1 MLKRDWR
8 AGSPRDI
15 IMPSSPYPSCVR
27 RREDGER
34 PAETRARKRVARLEK
49 SVSGVEEVVKHTV
62 DLDGMRGTKTPG
74 KARQTPLRSSS
85 RIASLASRQPVKQ
98 GFSGSPRAQR
108 FRRRV
113 KGATKVTTEEKSVK
127 VKKVDV
133 KEVKVKKGEFKE
145 VKVQK
150 IEVKEVKKEVKVKKT
165 EVKEVKKVKKEVA
178 IVKASKIRNCNGEVT
193 AEGADDLSEGAEEII
208 TSGSDKLGQQIAER
222 ASLNDAMQVKATI
235 RIFNFMYL
243 EAIQAEDKRAL
254 EILSKIGKACTGK
267 RPSKRP
273 DLKAISKMIE
283 LKATL
288 NPDKQ
293 VGPIPGVSVGQQ
305 FLSRAEMVVIG
316 LHSHWLNGIDYIGA
330 VKGRMTDVE
339 LPVAV
344 SIVMSGGYEDDVDN
358 SEDMVYTGQ
367 GGNDLLSTRRQIK
380 DQKMEKGNLALKNSM
395 KCRLPVRVIRG
406 HADKRSYTG
415 KIYTYDGLYEVYGHW
430 AEKGISGFTVFK
442 YQLRR
447 LPGQPTLT
455 SKQVHFARGKAPDTV
470 SDLRGLVCKDIS
482 NGQERIPVPASNTID
497 DPPFPPKDYTYIT
510 KTVVP
515 DDIPMPIAPKGC
527 SCKGK
532 CTNEKKCAC
541 ARKNG
546 TSFPYVFNH
555 GERLVKPMDVV
566 YECGPGC
573 GCGPECLNRTSQKGL
588 QYRLEVYKTVS
599 KGWACRSWD
608 FIPAGAPICEYFGT
622 LRRNDENLESM
633 LDNSYIFE
641 LDLLQTMQGMEGR
654 QKRFGDVMP
663 ELSDEDDL
671 LQDAPAYV
679 LDAGKNGNV
688 SRFLNHSC
696 EPNVFIQCVL
706 SHHNDV
712 TMPRIV
718 MFAADNIHPLEELCY
733 DYGYAKDSV
742 VRDGEVVEMPCHCGA
757 PSCRKRM
764 Y

>member
-1 MLKRDWR
+1 
-8 AGSPRDI
+8 
-15 IMPSSPYPSCVR
+15 MPSSRYPSRVRNEGGAVQPVEKRGRKQVVKLEESGSDVEEDMKPDVALDDVEVIKHSGTVR
-27 RREDGER
+27 R
-34 PAETRARKRVARLEK
+34 P
-49 SVSGVEEVVKHTV
+49 S
-62 DLDGMRGTKTPG
+62 
-74 KARQTPLRSSS
+74 LRSST
-85 RIASLASRQPVKQ
+85 RIATLASRQSLKQ
-98 GFSGSPRAQR
+98 EVSESPSPQR
-108 FRRRV
+108 VRKRV
-113 KGATKVTTEEKSVK
+113 KIAA
-127 VKKVDV
+127 KVD
-133 KEVKVKKGEFKE
+133 
-145 VKVQK
+145 
-150 IEVKEVKKEVKVKKT
+150 
-165 EVKEVKKVKKEVA
+165 
-178 IVKASKIRNCNGEVT
+178 
-193 AEGADDLSEGAEEII
+193 SEGEDKNGRTDDPVEVVEKVNIPG
-208 TSGSDKLGQQIAER
+208 TDKLAQLLAER
-222 ASLNDAMQVKATI
+222 TSLSDALQVKATI

-243 EAIQAEDKRAL
+243 EAIQEEDKRASEL
-254 EILSKIGKACTGK
+254 LMKIGESGTGK

-273 DLKAISKMIE
+273 DLKAVSKMIE

-288 NPDKQ
+288 NSEKQ
-293 VGPIPGVSVGQQ
+293 VGAIPGVSVGQQ
-305 FLSRAEMVVIG
+305 FLSRAEMVIIG
-316 LHSHWLNGIDYIGA
+316 LHSHWLNGIDYIGVA
-330 VKGRMTDVE
+330 KGRMPDVE
-339 LPVAV
+339 LPIAV

-406 HADKRSYTG
+406 HADKMSYTG
-415 KIYTYDGLYEVYGHW
+415 KVYTYDGLYEVYGHW

-442 YQLRR
+442 YKLRR
-447 LPGQPTLT
+447 LPGQPVLT
-455 SKQVHFARGKAPDTV
+455 SKQVHFARGKAPDNV
-470 SDLRGLVCKDIS
+470 SELRGLVCKDIS
-482 NGQERIPVPASNTID
+482 NGQERIPVPASNTVD
-497 DPPFPPKDYTYIT
+497 DPPVPPTDYTYIT

-515 DDIPMPIAPKGC
+515 DDIARPPPSKGC
-527 SCKGK
+527 SCRGA
-532 CTNEKKCAC
+532 CTEEKDCAC

-546 TSFPYVFNH
+546 MSFPYVFNH
-555 GERLVKPMDVV
+555 GGRLVKPMDVV
-566 YECGPGC
+566 FECGPGC
-573 GCGPECLNRTSQKGL
+573 GCGPECLNRTSQVGL

-671 LQDAPAYV
+671 MMQDAPAYV
-679 LDAGKNGNV
+679 LDAGKNGSV

-733 DYGYAKDSV
+733 DYGYAMDSV
-742 VRDGEVVEMPCHCGA
+742 VRDGTVVEMACHCGA
-757 PSCRKRM
+757 ASCRKRM